1 MTKLL
6 LCVSGFGVEGLC
18 MLGLAIVRSGT
29 HAIILLIIGV
39 GVSGFTISGNTSG
52 SSSGNLLPT
61 VLIIFYA

>member
-1 MTKLL
+1 
-6 LCVSGFGVEGLC
+6 